1 MKKEQDNIVF
11 DLSVESFAN
20 QNFSRLPEYLNKENF
35 EYNKLSKTSTIT
47 ENTNENNMTNSND
60 NSEIVYRKINA
71 YNHND
76 VVIGKPTLNTHGQN
90 NDTNFNNN
98 KKELINYVIFETE
111 DETLEEFSW
120 NNFAFVKCNNITTIK
135 LNNQTFSFLTN
146 PINSDKFFFIE
157 LDKNKPAKFQLISQS
172 EYIEN
177 QIIYNKSEYSK
188 LKNLTDEL
196 NELMKPV
203 MNEIFQEERK
213 KFFIDLFILL
223 GSILFFSFIISF
235 FSLFLNNIP
244 FEIKLVIFILMS
256 IVGIFIIGKLIYKIY
271 YSERYWMHSTFLII
285 LKHQVMVEDLIAK
298 WNKDY
303 FNNIGIKASV
313 PVGYRYIQFD
323 LKSNITIKLLDHEI
337 FVLDI

>member
-1 MKKEQDNIVF
+1 
-11 DLSVESFAN
+11 
-20 QNFSRLPEYLNKENF
+20 
-35 EYNKLSKTSTIT
+35 
-47 ENTNENNMTNSND
+47 
-60 NSEIVYRKINA
+60 
-71 YNHND
+71 
-76 VVIGKPTLNTHGQN
+76 
-90 NDTNFNNN
+90 
-98 KKELINYVIFETE
+98 
-111 DETLEEFSW
+111 
-120 NNFAFVKCNNITTIK
+120 
-135 LNNQTFSFLTN
+135 
-146 PINSDKFFFIE
+146 